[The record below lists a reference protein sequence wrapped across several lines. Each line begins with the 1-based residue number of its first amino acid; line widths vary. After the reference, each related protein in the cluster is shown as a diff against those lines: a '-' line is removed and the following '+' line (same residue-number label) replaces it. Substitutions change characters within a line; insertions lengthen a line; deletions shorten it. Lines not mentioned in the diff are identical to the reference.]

1 MKLHAKIP
9 ALVLP
14 LVVAPLLVLGAF
26 AYSKIHDNMHQRLE
40 ADATRAQRT
49 VTSHLKQEVAAA
61 RGNLQLFMNNI
72 VVARYATT
80 SDENERYSLLQ
91 RPLLKVFKACQSAF
105 PSYFEIR
112 FLLPDGYEDAR
123 QSRLKLGNLSD
134 DESAS
139 PWFKRLTSSREAD
152 YATVYVHPDT
162 GKPAL
167 FVGTA
172 VKRRDPTTETGD
184 DTPALR
190 GYLGITIDLAD
201 LGRNIAEARIG
212 ESGYLFATDNEGHLL
227 FGHAGLRLPADF
239 MSAVR
244 HGTKDGSEEVSLELS
259 GMPTGVHFRRL
270 NDNLLLFAAHPD
282 SDIQNLMVQSGMVVL
297 FGVLLV
303 VVFTGGGLVA
313 VLASY
318 IVRPVERLG
327 TVAAQIGTGNWDI
340 ETGIESDDEIGDL
353 ARAVESM
360 ARNLKEADD
369 RVRFLAYHDNLT
381 GLPNRAMFRE
391 YLTRALSQAE
401 RAEQKLGILF
411 LDIDGFKRINDTLG
425 HQTGDL
431 LLKEVARRLSSR
443 LREEDMLTHVD
454 DSKKP
459 EDLLARLG
467 GDEFI
472 VLLTSIHDLH
482 GPGTVARRFIKAL
495 GETMNLNGQEC
506 NISASIGIA
515 IYPDDGSDAGELI
528 KHADIAMYHAKNIG
542 KNAYQYFQSSMNA
555 AVLERAALE
564 AKLRKAMTNH
574 HLSLHYQ
581 PQIDPLTMQVLG
593 LEALL
598 RWTDPESGPI
608 SPGAFIPLA
617 EETGLILP
625 IGEWVIDQ
633 ACRQARQWDT
643 CGLPAVPISINVSGV
658 QFERQDVAEIVRLA
672 VTRHHLP
679 PGRLEVEITESAIM
693 RHPERA
699 VAALKSLRESGVGV
713 ALDDFGTGYSSLS
726 YLRRFPIDTLK
737 IDRSF
742 ILEIDT
748 NKEDAEIVAAIVAMA
763 HTLGLRVIVEG
774 VETAAQL
781 QVIVAK
787 HCDIVQGFVFSR
799 PLPASEIPALLSRP
813 LRRSA

>member
-1 MKLHAKIP
+1 MKLHAKIA

-14 LVVAPLLVLGAF
+14 LVVAPLLLLGAF
-26 AYSKIHDNMHQRLE
+26 AYAKIHDSMRQRVE
-40 ADATRAQRT
+40 ADVVRALRT
-49 VTSHLKQEVAAA
+49 VSSQLSQEEAAA
-61 RGNLQLFMNNI
+61 RGNLQLFISNI
-72 VVARYATT
+72 VVAKYATT
-80 SDENERYSLLQ
+80 GDETERYSLLQ
-91 RPLLKVFKACQSAF
+91 TPLLEVFKACQAAF

-123 QSRLKLGNLSD
+123 QSHGEFGNSSD
-134 DESAS
+134 QEGNS
-139 PWFKRLTSSREAD
+139 PWFQRLVASREDD

-162 GKPAL
+162 RKPAL
-167 FVGTA
+167 FVGAA
-172 VKRRDPTTETGD
+172 VRRRDPTTESSD
-184 DTPALR
+184 DTATLR
-190 GYLGITIDLAD
+190 GYLGITLDLEEFARVIAD
-201 LGRNIAEARIG
+201 AHIG
-212 ESGYLFATDNEGHLL
+212 ESGYLFATDNDGHIL
-227 FGHAGLRLPADF
+227 FGHAGLTLPSDF
-239 MSAVR
+239 MSVVNRAVAADQAEIAVTLA
-244 HGTKDGSEEVSLELS
+244 GA
-259 GMPTGVHFRRL
+259 PTGLHLRRL
-270 NDNLLLFAAHPD
+270 NDNLLLFAANPN
-282 SDIQNLMVQSGMVVL
+282 SEMTSLTVQSATVVL
-297 FGVLLV
+297 FGVLLI
-303 VVFTGGGLVA
+303 VVFTGGGLVT
-313 VLASY
+313 VLGRH

-327 TVAAQIGTGNWDI
+327 TVAAEIGTGNWDV

-353 ARAVESM
+353 ARSVESM

-401 RAEQKLGILF
+401 RAGQKLGILF

-443 LREEDMLTHVD
+443 LREEDMMSHGD
-454 DSKKP
+454 DVTKP

-482 GPGTVARRFIKAL
+482 GPGAVARRFIKAL
-495 GETMNLNGQEC
+495 GETMTLNGQDC
-506 NISASIGIA
+506 NIGASIGIA
-515 IYPDDGSDAGELI
+515 IYPDDGGDAGELI
-528 KHADIAMYHAKNIG
+528 KHADIAMYHAKSLG
-542 KNAYQYFQSSMNA
+542 KNAYQYFQASMNA

-564 AKLRKAMTNH
+564 AKLRKAIAEQ

-593 LEALL
+593 LEALI

-625 IGEWVIDQ
+625 IGEWVINE

-643 CGLPAVPISINVSGV
+643 RGLPAVPISVNVSGV
-658 QFERQDVAEIVRLA
+658 QFERQDVAEIVSLA

-679 PGRLEVEITESAIM
+679 RGRLEVEITESAIM

-699 VAALKSLRESGVGV
+699 VAALRTLRESGVGV

-742 ILEIDT
+742 IQEIDQ
-748 NKEDAEIVAAIVAMA
+748 NEEDAEIVAAIVAMA

-774 VETAAQL
+774 VESEAQL
-781 QVIVAK
+781 KVIVAK

-799 PLPASEIPALLSRP
+799 PLPASEIPSLLTGP

>member
-26 AYSKIHDNMHQRLE
+26 AYTKIHDSMRQRVE
-40 ADATRAQRT
+40 ADATRALRT
-49 VTSHLKQEVAAA
+49 VSSHLAQEVAAA
-61 RGNLQLFMNNI
+61 RGNLQLFMSNI
-72 VVARYATT
+72 VVAKYATT

-91 RPLLKVFKACQSAF
+91 KPLLEVFKACQNAF

-123 QSRLKLGNLSD
+123 QNRANLANASD
-134 DESAS
+134 EEGHS
-139 PWFKRLTSSREAD
+139 PWFQRLVASQDRD

-162 GKPAL
+162 HQPAL
-167 FVGTA
+167 FVGAA
-172 VKRRDPTTETGD
+172 VRRRDPTV
-184 DTPALR
+184 DTDAGAPLLR
-190 GYLGITIDLAD
+190 GYLGITVDLEEFAHAIAD
-201 LGRNIAEARIG
+201 ARIG
-212 ESGYLFATDNEGHLL
+212 EAGYLFATDKDGQVL
-227 FGHAGLRLPADF
+227 FGHAGLTLPSDF
-239 MSAVR
+239 MTVVNRAVSANQAEISIML
-244 HGTKDGSEEVSLELS
+244 GGA
-259 GMPTGVHFRRL
+259 PTGLLLRRL

-282 SDIQNLMVQSGMVVL
+282 SEMQSLTVQSGLVVL
-297 FGVLLV
+297 VGVLLV
-303 VVFTGGGLVA
+303 VVVTGGGLVT
-313 VLASY
+313 VLSRH

-327 TVAAQIGTGNWDI
+327 AMAAEIGTGNW
-340 ETGIESDDEIGDL
+340 EVKSGIESDDEIGDL
-353 ARAVESM
+353 ARSVEDM

-381 GLPNRAMFRE
+381 GLPNRVMFRE

-401 RAEQKLGILF
+401 RAERKLGILF

-443 LREEDMLTHVD
+443 LREEDMVVHGD
-454 DSKKP
+454 DSTRP
-459 EDLLARLG
+459 EGLLARLG

-472 VLLTSIHDLH
+472 VLLTAIHDLH
-482 GPGTVARRFIKAL
+482 GPGAVARRFIKAL
-495 GETMNLNGQEC
+495 GETITLNGQDC
-506 NISASIGIA
+506 HIGASIGIA

-528 KHADIAMYHAKNIG
+528 KHADIAMYHAKSLG

-564 AKLRKAMTNH
+564 AKLRKAINEH
-574 HLSLHYQ
+574 QLSLHYQ
-581 PQIDPLTMQVLG
+581 PQIDPLTRQVVG

-598 RWTDPESGPI
+598 RWTDPDTGPI

-625 IGEWVIDQ
+625 IGAWVIDE
-633 ACRQARQWDT
+633 ACRQARLWDT
-643 CGLPAVPISINVSGV
+643 RGLPSVPISVNVSGV
-658 QFERQDVAEIVRLA
+658 QFEREDVAEIVRLA
-672 VTRHHLP
+672 VTRHQLP
-679 PGRLEVEITESAIM
+679 PGRLEIEITESAIM

-699 VAALKSLRESGVGV
+699 VAALKTLRESGVGV

-742 ILEIDT
+742 IMEIDQ
-748 NKEDAEIVAAIVAMA
+748 NEEDAEIVAAIVAMA
-763 HTLGLRVIVEG
+763 HTLGLRVVVEG
-774 VETAAQL
+774 VESEAQL

-787 HCDIVQGFVFSR
+787 HCDVVQGYVFSR
-799 PLPASEIPALLSRP
+799 PLPAHEIPALLSAP
-813 LRRSA
+813 LKRSA

>member
-14 LVVAPLLVLGAF
+14 LVVAPMLVLGAF
-26 AYSKIHDNMHQRLE
+26 AYAKIHDNMRQRVE
-40 ADATRAQRT
+40 ADAHRALRT
-49 VTSHLKQEVAAA
+49 VSSHLSQEVAAA
-61 RGNLQLFMNNI
+61 RGNLQLFATNV
-72 VVARYATT
+72 VVAKYVTT
-80 SDENERYSLLQ
+80 SDENDRYSLLQ
-91 RPLLKVFKACQSAF
+91 APLLKVFKACQAAF

-123 QSRLKLGNLSD
+123 QSRVNLGNASD
-134 DESAS
+134 EEGNS
-139 PWFKRLTSSREAD
+139 PWFKRLRTSAEAD
-152 YATVYVHPDT
+152 YATVYQHPDA

-167 FVGTA
+167 FVGAA
-172 VKRRDPTTETGD
+172 VKLRDATVDTGNGS
-184 DTPALR
+184 PRLR
-190 GYLGITIDLAD
+190 GYLGITVDLQQFGRAIAD
-201 LGRNIAEARIG
+201 ARVGEA
-212 ESGYLFATDNEGHLL
+212 GYLFATDNEGHIL
-227 FGHAGLRLPADF
+227 FGNPDLHLPADF
-239 MSAVR
+239 IARVSRALAD
-244 HGTKDGSEEVSLELS
+244 HSEELS
-259 GMPTGVHFRRL
+259 MTLADTPTGVHPRRL

-282 SDIQNLMVQSGMVVL
+282 SEMQGLAVQSATVVL
-297 FGVLLV
+297 FGVLLIV
-303 VVFTGGGLVA
+303 MFTGGGLVA
-313 VLASY
+313 VLTRH
-318 IVRPVERLG
+318 IVRPVERLR
-327 TVAAQIGTGNWDI
+327 TVAAEIGTGNW
-340 ETGIESDDEIGDL
+340 EVESGVESDDEIGDL
-353 ARAVESM
+353 ARSVESM
-360 ARNLKEADD
+360 ARNLKDADD

-431 LLKEVARRLSSR
+431 LLKEVARRLASR
-443 LREEDMLTHVD
+443 LREEDMVVHGD
-454 DSKKP
+454 DKTQP

-482 GPGTVARRFIKAL
+482 GPGAVARRFIKAL
-495 GETMNLNGQEC
+495 GETMTLNGTDC
-506 NISASIGIA
+506 NIGASIGIA
-515 IYPDDGSDAGELI
+515 IYPDDGNDAGELI
-528 KHADIAMYHAKNIG
+528 KNADIAMYHAKSLG

-564 AKLRKAMTNH
+564 TKLRKAITDSQ
-574 HLSLHYQ
+574 LSLHYQ
-581 PQIDPLTMQVLG
+581 PQIDPLTRQVVG

-598 RWTDPESGPI
+598 RWTDPETGPI

-625 IGEWVIDQ
+625 IGEWVIDE
-633 ACRQARQWDT
+633 ACRQARQWDAR
-643 CGLPAVPISINVSGV
+643 GLPPVPISVNVSGV

-699 VAALKSLRESGVGV
+699 VAALNALRESGVGV

-742 ILEIDT
+742 IMEIDQ
-748 NKEDAEIVAAIVAMA
+748 NQEDAEIVAAIVAMA
-763 HTLGLRVIVEG
+763 HALGLRVIVEG
-774 VETAAQL
+774 VESESQL
-781 QVIVAK
+781 AVIIDK
-787 HCDIVQGFVFSR
+787 HCDIVQGYVFSR
-799 PLPASEIPALLSRP
+799 PVPASEIPAMLSAP

>member
-1 MKLHAKIP
+1 M
-9 ALVLP
+9 
-14 LVVAPLLVLGAF
+14 
-26 AYSKIHDNMHQRLE
+26 
-40 ADATRAQRT
+40 
-49 VTSHLKQEVAAA
+49 
-61 RGNLQLFMNNI
+61 
-72 VVARYATT
+72 
-80 SDENERYSLLQ
+80 
-91 RPLLKVFKACQSAF
+91 
-105 PSYFEIR
+105 
-112 FLLPDGYEDAR
+112 
-123 QSRLKLGNLSD
+123 
-134 DESAS
+134 
-139 PWFKRLTSSREAD
+139 
-152 YATVYVHPDT
+152 
-162 GKPAL
+162 
-167 FVGTA
+167 
-172 VKRRDPTTETGD
+172 
-184 DTPALR
+184 
-190 GYLGITIDLAD
+190 
-201 LGRNIAEARIG
+201 
-212 ESGYLFATDNEGHLL
+212 L

-239 MSAVR
+239 ITAVR
-244 HGTKDGSEEVSLELS
+244 RGLEDDSEEISLALNDA
-259 GMPTGVHFRRL
+259 PTGVHIRRV
-270 NDNLLLFAAHPD
+270 NDNLLLFAAHPN
-282 SDIQNLMVQSGMVVL
+282 SDMQNLIVQSALVVL
-297 FGVLLV
+297 LGLLLV
-303 VVFTGGGLVA
+303 VVVTGGGLVT
-313 VLASY
+313 VLARH
-318 IVRPVERLG
+318 IVRPVARLG
-327 TVAAQIGTGNWDI
+327 TVAAEIGSGNWDI
-340 ETGIESDDEIGDL
+340 ESGIESTDEIGDL

-425 HQTGDL
+425 HQAGDL

-454 DSKKP
+454 DGKKP
-459 EDLLARLG
+459 EGLLARLG

-482 GPGTVARRFIKAL
+482 GPGTVARRFIKTL
-495 GETMNLNGQEC
+495 GETMILNGQEC
-506 NISASIGIA
+506 NIGASIGIA
-515 IYPDDGSDAGELI
+515 IYPDDGADAGELI
-528 KHADIAMYHAKNIG
+528 KHADIAMYHAKGLG
-542 KNAYQYFQSSMNA
+542 KNAYQYFQSSMNS

-564 AKLRKAMTNH
+564 AKLRKAMTDH

-581 PQIDPLTMQVLG
+581 PQIDPLSMQVLG
-593 LEALL
+593 LEALI

-617 EETGLILP
+617 EETGLILS
-625 IGEWVIDQ
+625 IGEWVIDE
-633 ACRQARQWDT
+633 ACRQARQWDIR
-643 CGLPAVPISINVSGV
+643 GLPAVPISVNVSGV

-672 VTRHHLP
+672 VSRHHLP

-699 VAALKSLRESGVGV
+699 VAALKSLRASGVGV

-748 NKEDAEIVAAIVAMA
+748 NHEDAEIVAAIVAMA

-774 VETAAQL
+774 VETEAQL
-781 QVIVAK
+781 KVIVAK

-799 PLPASEIPALLSRP
+799 PLPASEIPALLSGP

>member
-26 AYSKIHDNMHQRLE
+26 AYSKIHDNMHERVE
-40 ADATRAQRT
+40 ADASRALRT
-49 VTSHLKQEVAAA
+49 VSNHLKQETAAA
-61 RGNLQLFMNNI
+61 RGNLQLFMSNV
-72 VVARYATT
+72 VVAKYATT

-91 RPLLKVFKACQSAF
+91 NPLLEVFKACQRAF

-123 QSRLKLGNLSD
+123 QSRHKLGNLTD

-139 PWFKRLTSSREAD
+139 PWFKRLTASTEAD

-162 GKPAL
+162 HQPAL
-167 FVGTA
+167 FVGAA
-172 VKRRDPTTETGD
+172 VKRRDATTQTGD
-184 DTPALR
+184 DAPILR
-190 GYLGITIDLAD
+190 GYLGISAD
-201 LGRNIAEARIG
+201 LSDLDRDIVEARIG
-212 ESGYLFATDNEGHLL
+212 ESGYMFATDNDGRVL
-227 FGHAGLRLPADF
+227 FGKPGLKLPADF
-239 MSAVR
+239 IATVRRGMAHSDDEMSVR
-244 HGTKDGSEEVSLELS
+244 LNDA
-259 GMPTGVHFRRL
+259 PTGLHMRRM

-282 SDIQNLMVQSGMVVL
+282 ADMDNLIVQSALLVS
-297 FGVLLV
+297 FGLLLV
-303 VVFTGGGLVA
+303 VAVTGGGLVA
-313 VLASY
+313 VLTRH

-327 TVAAQIGTGNWDI
+327 TVAAEIGSGNWDI
-340 ETGIESDDEIGDL
+340 DSGIESNDEIGDL
-353 ARAVESM
+353 ARSVESM
-360 ARNLKEADD
+360 ARNLKDADE

-381 GLPNRAMFRE
+381 GLPNRAMFRD

-431 LLKEVARRLSSR
+431 LLKEVARRLTLQ
-443 LREEDMLTHVD
+443 LREEDMVAHIED
-454 DSKKP
+454 NKRP

-482 GPGTVARRFIKAL
+482 GPGAVARRFIKAL
-495 GETMNLNGQEC
+495 GETMTLNGQEC
-506 NISASIGIA
+506 NIGASIGIA
-515 IYPDDGSDAGELI
+515 IYPEDGADAGELI
-528 KHADIAMYHAKNIG
+528 KHADIAMYHAKALG

-564 AKLRKAMTNH
+564 AKLRKAIAEQ

-581 PQIDPLTMQVLG
+581 PQIDPLSMEVVG
-593 LEALL
+593 VEALI
-598 RWTDPESGPI
+598 RWTDPVTGPI

-625 IGEWVIDQ
+625 IGEWVIDE
-633 ACRQARQWDT
+633 ACRQAKLWDAR
-643 CGLPAVPISINVSGV
+643 GLRSVPISVNVSGV

-672 VTRHHLP
+672 VTRHRLP

-699 VAALKSLRESGVGV
+699 VAALTTLRESGVGV

-742 ILEIDT
+742 IIEIDT

-774 VETAAQL
+774 VETDAQL
-781 QVIVAK
+781 RVIVAK

-799 PLPASEIPALLSRP
+799 ALPANEIPALLSAP

>member
-14 LVVAPLLVLGAF
+14 LVVAPILVLGAL
-26 AYSKIHDNMHQRLE
+26 AYGKIHDNMRLRVE
-40 ADATRAQRT
+40 ADADRALRS
-49 VTSHLKQEVAAA
+49 VTSHLTQEVAAA

-72 VVARYATT
+72 VVAKYATT
-80 SDENERYSLLQ
+80 TDENERYSLLQ
-91 RPLLKVFKACQSAF
+91 KPLLEVFKACQSAF

-123 QSRLKLGNLSD
+123 QSRFELGNVSD
-134 DESAS
+134 DESTS
-139 PWFKRLTSSREAD
+139 PWFKRLVSSTQAD
-152 YATVYVHPDT
+152 YATVYAHPDSQQA
-162 GKPAL
+162 AL
-167 FVGTA
+167 FVGA
-172 VKRRDPTTETGD
+172 AFKRRDATTESGQDMPT
-184 DTPALR
+184 LR
-190 GYLGITIDLAD
+190 GYLGITVDLAD
-201 LGRNIAEARIG
+201 LSRDIAEARIG
-212 ESGYLFATDNEGHLL
+212 ESGYLFATDNQGRVL
-227 FGHAGLRLPADF
+227 FGHAGLRLPVDF
-239 MSAVR
+239 MPTIHRSMQAGSA
-244 HGTKDGSEEVSLELS
+244 EVSLQLD
-259 GMPTGVHFRRL
+259 GTPTGVHFRRV

-282 SDIQNLMVQSGMVVL
+282 ADMHNLIVQSAVVVL
-297 FGVLLV
+297 SGLLLV

-313 VLASY
+313 VLARH

-327 TVAAQIGTGNWDI
+327 KVAAEIGSGNWNVQS
-340 ETGIESDDEIGDL
+340 GIKSNDEIGDL

-360 ARNLKEADD
+360 ALNLKDADE

-381 GLPNRAMFRE
+381 GLPNRAMFRD
-391 YLTRALSQAE
+391 YLTRALAQAE

-431 LLKEVARRLSSR
+431 LLKEVARRLSTH
-443 LREEDMLTHVD
+443 LREADMLTHVD
-454 DSKKP
+454 DNNTP

-472 VLLTSIHDLH
+472 VLLTAIQDLH

-495 GETMNLNGQEC
+495 GETMILNGQEC
-506 NISASIGIA
+506 NIGASIGIA
-515 IYPDDGSDAGELI
+515 IYPDDGHDAGELI
-528 KHADIAMYHAKNIG
+528 KHADIAMYHAKNLG

-564 AKLRKAMTNH
+564 AKLRRAMVDQ

-581 PQIDPLTMQVLG
+581 PQIDPLSLQVMG

-598 RWTDPESGPI
+598 RWTDPETGPI

-625 IGEWVIDQ
+625 LGEWVIDQ
-633 ACRQARQWDT
+633 ACRQARLWDAR
-643 CGLPAVPISINVSGV
+643 GLPAVPISVNVSGV

-672 VTRHHLP
+672 VTRHQLP
-679 PGRLEVEITESAIM
+679 PGRLEIEITESAIM

-699 VAALKSLRESGVGV
+699 VAALKTLRAAGVGV

-774 VETAAQL
+774 VETNAQL
-781 QVIVAK
+781 QVIIAK

-799 PLPASEIPALLSRP
+799 PLPVSEIPALLAGP

>member
-1 MKLHAKIP
+1 M
-9 ALVLP
+9 
-14 LVVAPLLVLGAF
+14 
-26 AYSKIHDNMHQRLE
+26 
-40 ADATRAQRT
+40 
-49 VTSHLKQEVAAA
+49 
-61 RGNLQLFMNNI
+61 
-72 VVARYATT
+72 
-80 SDENERYSLLQ
+80 
-91 RPLLKVFKACQSAF
+91 
-105 PSYFEIR
+105 
-112 FLLPDGYEDAR
+112 
-123 QSRLKLGNLSD
+123 
-134 DESAS
+134 
-139 PWFKRLTSSREAD
+139 
-152 YATVYVHPDT
+152 
-162 GKPAL
+162 
-167 FVGTA
+167 
-172 VKRRDPTTETGD
+172 
-184 DTPALR
+184 
-190 GYLGITIDLAD
+190 
-201 LGRNIAEARIG
+201 
-212 ESGYLFATDNEGHLL
+212 L

-239 MSAVR
+239 ITAVR
-244 HGTKDGSEEVSLELS
+244 RGLEDDSEEISLALNDA
-259 GMPTGVHFRRL
+259 PTGVHIRRV
-270 NDNLLLFAAHPD
+270 NDNLLLFAAHPN
-282 SDIQNLMVQSGMVVL
+282 SDMQNLIVQSALAVL
-297 FGVLLV
+297 FGLLLV
-303 VVFTGGGLVA
+303 VVVTGGGLVT
-313 VLASY
+313 VLARH
-318 IVRPVERLG
+318 IVRPVARLG
-327 TVAAQIGTGNWDI
+327 TVAAEIGSGNWDI
-340 ETGIESDDEIGDL
+340 ESGIESTDEIGDL

-443 LREEDMLTHVD
+443 LREEDMLAHVD
-454 DSKKP
+454 ESKKP

-472 VLLTSIHDLH
+472 VLLTSIQDLH

-495 GETMNLNGQEC
+495 GEAMILNGQEC
-506 NISASIGIA
+506 NIGASIGIA
-515 IYPDDGSDAGELI
+515 IYPDDGADAGELI
-528 KHADIAMYHAKNIG
+528 KHADIAMYHAKSIG
-542 KNAYQYFQSSMNA
+542 KNAYQYFQSSMNS

-564 AKLRKAMTNH
+564 AKLRKAMTEH

-581 PQIDPLTMQVLG
+581 PQIDPLSMQVLG

-598 RWTDPESGPI
+598 RWTSPKSGPI

-617 EETGLILP
+617 EETGLILA
-625 IGEWVIDQ
+625 IGEWVIDE
-633 ACRQARQWDT
+633 ACRQARQWDAR
-643 CGLPAVPISINVSGV
+643 GLPAVPISVNVSGV

-672 VTRHHLP
+672 VSRHHLP
-679 PGRLEVEITESAIM
+679 PGRLEVAITESAIM

-699 VAALKSLRESGVGV
+699 VAALKSLRASGVGV

-748 NKEDAEIVAAIVAMA
+748 NHEDAEIVAAIVAMA

-774 VETAAQL
+774 VETEAQL

-799 PLPASEIPALLSRP
+799 PLPASDIPALLSGP

>member
-14 LVVAPLLVLGAF
+14 LVVAPLLVLGAL
-26 AYSKIHDNMHQRLE
+26 AYSKIHDNMRQRVE
-40 ADATRAQRT
+40 ADAHRALRT
-49 VTSHLKQEVAAA
+49 VSSQLSQEVAAA
-61 RGNLQLFMNNI
+61 RGNLQLFMTNI
-72 VVARYATT
+72 VVAKYATT
-80 SDENERYSLLQ
+80 SDENDRYSLLQ
-91 RPLLKVFKACQSAF
+91 KPLLEVFRACQSAF

-112 FLLPDGYEDAR
+112 YLLPDGSEDAR
-123 QSRLKLGNLSD
+123 QSRGNLDNSSD

-139 PWFKRLTSSREAD
+139 PWFKRLRSRAEPD
-152 YATVYVHPDT
+152 YATIYLHPDT
-162 GKPAL
+162 HKPVLLVA
-167 FVGTA
+167 TA
-172 VKRRDPTTETGD
+172 VKLRDATVDTDSGAPTM
-184 DTPALR
+184 R
-190 GYLGITIDLAD
+190 GYLAISVDLAD
-201 LGRNIAEARIG
+201 FGRAIADARVG
-212 ESGYLFATDNEGHLL
+212 ETGYMFATDNDGQVL
-227 FGHAGLRLPADF
+227 FGNTNLRLPRDF
-239 MSAVR
+239 VARVSKGVAA
-244 HGTKDGSEEVSLELS
+244 GSEEISMDLN
-259 GMPTGVHFRRL
+259 GTPTGVHTRRL

-282 SDIQNLMVQSGMVVL
+282 SEMTSLTVQSATVVL

-303 VVFTGGGLVA
+303 VTVTGGGLVM
-313 VLASY
+313 VLARH

-327 TVAAQIGTGNWDI
+327 TVAAEIGTGNW
-340 ETGIESDDEIGDL
+340 EVKSGIESDDEIGDL
-353 ARAVESM
+353 ARSVEDM

-381 GLPNRAMFRE
+381 GLPNRVMFRD

-431 LLKEVARRLSSR
+431 LLKEVAKRLTSR
-443 LREEDMLTHVD
+443 LREEDMVAHGD
-454 DSKKP
+454 DSTKP
-459 EDLLARLG
+459 EGLLARLG

-472 VLLTSIHDLH
+472 VLLTGIHDLH
-482 GPGTVARRFIKAL
+482 GPGSVARRFIKSL
-495 GETMNLNGQEC
+495 GETITLNGQDC
-506 NISASIGIA
+506 HIGASIGIS

-528 KHADIAMYHAKNIG
+528 KNADIAMYHAKSLG

-564 AKLRKAMTNH
+564 AKLRKAITDDQ
-574 HLSLHYQ
+574 LSLHYQ
-581 PQIDPLTMQVLG
+581 PQIDPLSLRVVG

-598 RWTDPESGPI
+598 RWTDPDAGPI

-625 IGEWVIDQ
+625 IGEWVIDE
-633 ACRQARQWDT
+633 ACRQARQWDGR
-643 CGLPAVPISINVSGV
+643 GLPSVPISVNVSGV
-658 QFERQDVAEIVRLA
+658 QFERQDVAEIVRQA
-672 VTRHHLP
+672 VLRHHLP

-693 RHPERA
+693 RHPDRA
-699 VAALKSLRESGVGV
+699 VAALKTMREHGVGI

-742 ILEIDT
+742 IMEIDQ
-748 NKEDAEIVAAIVAMA
+748 NEEDAEIVAAIVAMA

-774 VETAAQL
+774 VESEAQL
-781 QVIVAK
+781 EVIVAK
-787 HCDIVQGFVFSR
+787 HCDVVQGFVFSR
-799 PLPASEIPALLSRP
+799 ALPAAEIPMLLSGP

>member
-26 AYSKIHDNMHQRLE
+26 AYSKIHDNMRQRVE
-40 ADATRAQRT
+40 ADAHRALRT
-49 VTSHLKQEVAAA
+49 ASGQLSQEIAAA
-61 RGNLQLFMNNI
+61 RGNLQLFLSNI
-72 VVARYATT
+72 VVAKYATT

-91 RPLLKVFKACQSAF
+91 KPLLEVFKACQTAF
-105 PSYFEIR
+105 PNYFEIR

-123 QSRLKLGNLSD
+123 QSRAELGNTSD

-139 PWFKRLTSSREAD
+139 VWFKRLTRSTEAD
-152 YATVYVHPDT
+152 YATVYLHPDT
-162 GKPAL
+162 GLPAL
-167 FVGTA
+167 FVGTS
-172 VKRRDPTTETGD
+172 VKLRDATVDAGEQLAT
-184 DTPALR
+184 LR
-190 GYLGITIDLAD
+190 GYLGISAD
-201 LGRNIAEARIG
+201 LGDFSHAVSDARVG
-212 ESGYLFATDNEGHLL
+212 ETGYMFATDNEGHVL
-227 FGHAGLRLPADF
+227 FGNPKLQLPADF
-239 MSAVR
+239 IKTAEHALKSQA
-244 HGTKDGSEEVSLELS
+244 EEFAIKVD
-259 GMPTGVHFRRL
+259 GMPTGLHVRRL

-282 SDIQNLMVQSGMVVL
+282 SEMQSLTMQSATVVL
-297 FGVLLV
+297 FGVLV
-303 VVFTGGGLVA
+303 VVLFTGGGLVA
-313 VLASY
+313 VLARH

-327 TVAAQIGTGNWDI
+327 TVAAEIGTGNWDI
-340 ETGIESDDEIGDL
+340 KSGIASDDEIGDL
-353 ARAVESM
+353 ARSVEDM
-360 ARNLKEADD
+360 ASNLKEADD

-381 GLPNRAMFRE
+381 GLPNRVMFRE

-401 RAEQKLGILF
+401 RADQKLGILF

-431 LLKEVARRLSSR
+431 LLKEVARRLTSR
-443 LREEDMLTHVD
+443 LREEDVVAHGEEGA
-454 DSKKP
+454 KP
-459 EDLLARLG
+459 DGLLARLG

-472 VLLTSIHDLH
+472 VLLTAVHDLH
-482 GPGTVARRFIKAL
+482 GPGTVARRFIKSL
-495 GETMNLNGQEC
+495 GETITLNGQDC
-506 NISASIGIA
+506 HIGASIGIA

-528 KHADIAMYHAKNIG
+528 KNADIAMYHAKSLG

-564 AKLRKAMTNH
+564 AKLRRAIGEDQ
-574 HLSLHYQ
+574 LSLNYQ
-581 PQIDPLTMQVLG
+581 PQINPRTTQVVG

-598 RWTDPESGPI
+598 RWTDPESGPV

-625 IGEWVIDQ
+625 IGEWVIDE
-633 ACRQARQWDT
+633 ACRQARQWDAR
-643 CGLPAVPISINVSGV
+643 GLPSVPISVNVSGV
-658 QFERQDVAEIVRLA
+658 QFERQDVAEIVRDA
-672 VTRHHLP
+672 VTRHQLP
-679 PGRLEVEITESAIM
+679 PGRLEIEITESAIM

-699 VAALKSLRESGVGV
+699 VAALKTMRESGVGI

-742 ILEIDT
+742 ILEIDQ
-748 NKEDAEIVAAIVAMA
+748 NEEDAEIVAAIVAMA

-774 VETAAQL
+774 VETESQL
-781 QVIVAK
+781 DVIIAK
-787 HCDIVQGFVFSR
+787 DCDVVQGFVFSR
-799 PLPASEIPALLSRP
+799 ALPASDIPALLRGP

>member
-1 MKLHAKIP
+1 M
-9 ALVLP
+9 VLP

-26 AYSKIHDNMHQRLE
+26 AYAKIHDNMHERVE
-40 ADATRAQRT
+40 ADATRALRT
-49 VTSHLKQEVAAA
+49 VTNHLKQETAAA
-61 RGNLQLFMNNI
+61 RGNLQLFMSNI
-72 VVARYATT
+72 VVGKYATT

-91 RPLLKVFKACQSAF
+91 KPLLEVFKACQSAF
-105 PSYFEIR
+105 PSYFELR

-134 DESAS
+134 DEGAS
-139 PWFKRLTSSREAD
+139 PWFKRLTSSTEAD

-162 GKPAL
+162 HQPAL
-167 FVGTA
+167 FVGAA
-172 VKRRDPTTETGD
+172 VKRRDATTQTGD
-184 DTPALR
+184 DAPTLR
-190 GYLGITIDLAD
+190 GYLGITVDLSDVGRDIAD
-201 LGRNIAEARIG
+201 ARVG
-212 ESGYLFATDNEGHLL
+212 ESGYLFATDNEGRVL
-227 FGHAGLRLPADF
+227 FGRTGLQLPSDF
-239 MSAVR
+239 MATVR
-244 HGTKDGSEEVSLELS
+244 RGIEHAREEVSVRLNDA
-259 GMPTGVHFRRL
+259 PTGLHMRRV

-282 SDIQNLMVQSGMVVL
+282 ADMHNLIVQSTLVVL
-297 FGVLLV
+297 FGLLLMV
-303 VVFTGGGLVA
+303 VVTGGGLVM
-313 VLASY
+313 VLTRH
-318 IVRPVERLG
+318 IVQPVERLG
-327 TVAAQIGTGNWDI
+327 TVAAEIGSGNWDI
-340 ETGIESDDEIGDL
+340 DSGIASNDEIGDL
-353 ARAVESM
+353 ARSVESM
-360 ARNLKEADD
+360 ARNLKDADD

-401 RAEQKLGILF
+401 RADHKLGILF

-431 LLKEVARRLSSR
+431 LLKEVARRLTAQ
-443 LREEDMLTHVD
+443 LRDEDMVAHVED
-454 DSKKP
+454 NKRP

-495 GETMNLNGQEC
+495 GETMTLNGQEC
-506 NISASIGIA
+506 NIGASIGIA
-515 IYPDDGSDAGELI
+515 IYPDDGADAGELI
-528 KHADIAMYHAKNIG
+528 KHADIAMYHAKALG

-564 AKLRKAMTNH
+564 AKLRKAIADH

-581 PQIDPLTMQVLG
+581 PQIDPLTMVVVG
-593 LEALL
+593 LEALI
-598 RWTDPESGPI
+598 RWTDPETGPI
-608 SPGAFIPLA
+608 SPGTFIPLA

-625 IGEWVIDQ
+625 IGEWVIDE
-633 ACRQARQWDT
+633 ACRQAKLWDAW
-643 CGLPAVPISINVSGV
+643 GLPSVPISVNVSGV

-699 VAALKSLRESGVGV
+699 VTALKSLREAGVSV

-742 ILEIDT
+742 IIEIDT

-763 HTLGLRVIVEG
+763 HTLGLRIIVEG
-774 VETAAQL
+774 VETDAQL
-781 QVIVAK
+781 RVIVAK

-799 PLPASEIPALLSRP
+799 ALPVSEIPALLSGP

>member
-26 AYSKIHDNMHQRLE
+26 AYSKIHDNMRE
-40 ADATRAQRT
+40 RVEGDAARALRT
-49 VTSHLKQEVAAA
+49 VSNQLKQQTAAA
-61 RGNLQLFMNNI
+61 RGNLQLFMSNI
-72 VVARYATT
+72 VVGKYATT
-80 SDENERYSLLQ
+80 ADENERYSLLQ
-91 RPLLKVFKACQSAF
+91 KPLLEVFKACQSAF

-112 FLLPDGYEDAR
+112 FLLRDGYEDAR
-123 QSRLKLGNLSD
+123 LTRGKLGNQSD
-134 DESAS
+134 DESKS
-139 PWFKRLTSSREAD
+139 PWFKHLTRSAETD

-162 GKPAL
+162 HQPAL
-167 FVGTA
+167 FVGAA
-172 VKRRDPTTETGD
+172 VKRRDATTQTD
-184 DTPALR
+184 DDAPILR
-190 GYLGITIDLAD
+190 GYLGISVDLND
-201 LGRNIAEARIG
+201 LRHNIAEVRIG
-212 ESGYLFATDNEGHLL
+212 ESGYLFATDNEGRLL
-227 FGHAGLRLPADF
+227 FGQTGLRLPTDF
-239 MSAVR
+239 MTTVR
-244 HGTKDGSEEVSLELS
+244 RGMENRTEEISVLLNDQ
-259 GMPTGVHFRRL
+259 PTGVHIRRV

-282 SDIQNLMVQSGMVVL
+282 ADMHNLIVQAVL
-297 FGVLLV
+297 IVLLGLLIV
-303 VVFTGGGLVA
+303 VVVTGGGLVT
-313 VLASY
+313 VLTRY
-318 IVRPVERLG
+318 IVEPVERLG
-327 TVAAQIGTGNWDI
+327 TVAAEIGNGNWDI
-340 ETGIESDDEIGDL
+340 ESGIVSHDEIGDL
-353 ARAVESM
+353 ARSVQSM
-360 ARNLKEADD
+360 ARNLKDADE

-381 GLPNRAMFRE
+381 GLPNRAMFRD

-431 LLKEVARRLSSR
+431 LLKEVARRLTTQ
-443 LREEDMLTHVD
+443 LREEDMVAHVD
-454 DSKKP
+454 DDKRP

-482 GPGTVARRFIKAL
+482 GPGTVARRFIRAL
-495 GETMNLNGQEC
+495 GETMNLNGQQC
-506 NISASIGIA
+506 NIGASIGIA
-515 IYPDDGSDAGELI
+515 IYPDDGADAGELI
-528 KHADIAMYHAKNIG
+528 KHADIAMYHAKALG

-555 AVLERAALE
+555 AVLERAVLE
-564 AKLRKAMTNH
+564 AKLRKAIADQ

-581 PQIDPLTMQVLG
+581 PQIDPLTMAVVG
-593 LEALL
+593 VEALI
-598 RWTDPESGPI
+598 RWTCPDTGPI

-625 IGEWVIDQ
+625 IGEWVIDE
-633 ACRQARQWDT
+633 ACRQAKLWDA
-643 CGLPAVPISINVSGV
+643 CGLPSVPISVNVSGV

-672 VTRHHLP
+672 VTRHQLP

-699 VAALKSLRESGVGV
+699 VAALKTLREAGVAV

-742 ILEIDT
+742 IIEIDT

-774 VETAAQL
+774 VETDAQL
-781 QVIVAK
+781 RVIVAK

-799 PLPASEIPALLSRP
+799 ALPANEIPALLVTP
-813 LRRSA
+813 LKRSA